1 MKKGKKSFKRTEEN
15 IEELKIYQQKLI
27 LNITGFPDD
36 YTINAHNKYI
46 AKKRKRSKEK
56 EKKRLKRER
65 KKQRKLKKR
74 ITE

>member
-46 AKKRKRSKEK
+46 AKKEK
-56 EKKRLKRER
+56 EVR
-65 KKQRKLKKR
+65 KKKKND
-74 ITE
+74 